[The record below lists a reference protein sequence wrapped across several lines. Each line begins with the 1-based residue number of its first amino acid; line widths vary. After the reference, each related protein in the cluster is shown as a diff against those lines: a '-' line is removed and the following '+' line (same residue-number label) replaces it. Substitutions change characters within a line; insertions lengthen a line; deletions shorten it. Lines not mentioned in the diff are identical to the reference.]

1 MMKQKTDNKNKV
13 AHMDFETAFTRLE
26 KILETMNE
34 GTTALEPSLALY
46 DEANTLIQHCQN
58 KLDSAESKVE
68 TLIKNR
74 QGELLIDETKGK
86 PQTEPFPSASDALN
100 TETLR

>member
-46 DEANTLIQHCQN
+46 DEANTLI
-58 KLDSAESKVE
+58 
-68 TLIKNR
+68 
-74 QGELLIDETKGK
+74 ELTKG
-86 PQTEPFPSASDALN
+86 PGGDFQCRGRGRVNPPFRD
-100 TETLR
+100 